1 VGRIRWSAIVVLL
14 SIIVASA
21 AFLTIL
27 YTTTTTAPKHQ
38 RVNYHVVVLGLK
50 PNLDGSLQP
59 PLQARLVAAQQVYRD
74 LHHHHPKQ
82 QPQESRRRRRPSA
95 NNDDENNVVVK
106 IVMTGADT
114 AQLGFTEAHAMA
126 QAIMMMEE
134 INRSGT
140 TADTIP
146 ESDIWL
152 EEKAVDTIENAIYS
166 LDLILERSQ
175 TSLTTP
181 TAESSSRLILVTSE
195 FHMPRSWFIF
205 DCVVRHYRTMKGLD
219 VTWETTVASPN
230 HWSVAVDNN
239 RTLYDRLVFE
249 RYLLPKMIP
258 MLENDH
264 GIPTNAASFQKALRE
279 LQVMIAQHEKTK

>member
-27 YTTTTTAPKHQ
+27 YTTTTTAPKQ
-38 RVNYHVVVLGLK
+38 RATYHVVVLGLK

-74 LHHHHPKQ
+74 LHHHPKQ
-82 QPQESRRRRRPSA
+82 QPQESRRRHRQSA
-95 NNDDENNVVVK
+95 NDNVVVK

-114 AQLGFTEAHAMA
+114 AHLGFTEAHAMA
-126 QAIMMMEE
+126 QAMIMMETE
-134 INRSGT
+134 TNRSGI
-140 TADTIP
+140 DTLMIP

-166 LDLILERSQ
+166 LDLILARSQ
-175 TSLTTP
+175 TSLMTP

-205 DCVVRHYRTMKGLD
+205 DCVVRHYRTTKGLD

-230 HWSVAVDNN
+230 HWSAAVDNN

-258 MLENDH
+258 LLENDH
-264 GIPTNAASFQKALRE
+264 GIPTNDASYQKALRD
-279 LQVMIAQHEKTK
+279 LQVMIAQHVRTK

>member
-1 VGRIRWSAIVVLL
+1 MGRIRWSAVVLL
-14 SIIVASA
+14 SA

-27 YTTTTTAPKHQ
+27 YTTTTTAPKK
-38 RVNYHVVVLGLK
+38 RVIYHVVVLGLK

-59 PLQARLVAAQQVYRD
+59 PLQARLVTAQQVYRD
-74 LHHHHPKQ
+74 LHHHPKQ
-82 QPQESRRRRRPSA
+82 QPQESRHRRRRVK
-95 NNDDENNVVVK
+95 DNVAVK
-106 IVMTGADT
+106 IVVTGADT